1 MNQNPKTLLKKNPNT
16 LLKDIIIMLSFICIG
31 TLGRLLLV
39 GYGIQPFPNFEII
52 MVLTFIAALFIRPHF
67 AFFVPLISMVLSD
80 IFLGNPLFVGN
91 AMNRIVL
98 FTYSGFLIIV
108 LLSIIGRKQWITGLE
123 SIRLKN
129 MGCAIGLAIGFVL
142 LYDLWTNIGWWYL
155 MYPHSLESLI
165 LVLSAGIPFMIY
177 HLLSG
182 VLTFLFIALP
192 VVSHSSLS
200 VSLPIQKQEP
210 ILQKIPLIAITGIF
224 ILLCFI

>member
-1 MNQNPKTLLKKNPNT
+1 MNQNPTPPLKKNKNS
-16 LLKDIIIMLSFICIG
+16 LLKDVLIMLSFICIG
-31 TLGRLLLV
+31 TFGRLLLV
-39 GYGIQPFPNFEII
+39 GFGMQPFPNFEII
-52 MVLTFIAALFIRPHF
+52 MVLTFISALFIRPHF

-80 IFLGNPLFVGN
+80 IFLGNPVFVGN

-98 FTYSGFLIIV
+98 FTYSGFLIIA
-108 LLSIIGRKQWITGLE
+108 LLSILGKKQWLTGLQ

-129 MGCAIGLAIGFVL
+129 IGCAIGLAVGFVL
-142 LYDLWTNIGWWYL
+142 LYDFWTNIGWWYL
-155 MYPHSLESLI
+155 MYPHSLESLS
-165 LVLSAGIPFMIY
+165 LVLTAGIPFMIY

-182 VLTFLFIALP
+182 VITFLFIALP

-200 VSLPIQKQEP
+200 VSLPLQKQEP